1 MPPAPPPLIDRI
13 VGHPLVRSGYAS
25 ILAHLAIAIVLAILA
40 SRENPPPRP
49 PPLLLAF
56 GDDHLRDAD
65 DDAIQMDR
73 AVELAPL
80 DAPAD
85 AGGDRD
91 DQAKDSPAN
100 GTSATMRTGISD
112 FRADGRLVR
121 LVPRFPMPNQL
132 LLERLP
138 SPLQWHF
145 SAVGA
150 ESLRG
155 RPPER
160 LRRDLAAATA
170 QRLWISITCSS
181 SGDT

>member
-85 AGGDRD
+85 AGGERIVRPMALPQPCA
-91 DQAKDSPAN
+91 QAFP
-100 GTSATMRTGISD
+100 ISEPM
-112 FRADGRLVR
+112 DG
-121 LVPRFPMPNQL
+121 
-132 LLERLP
+132 
-138 SPLQWHF
+138 W
-145 SAVGA
+145 
-150 ESLRG
+150 
-155 RPPER
+155 
-160 LRRDLAAATA
+160 
-170 QRLWISITCSS
+170 
-181 SGDT
+181 